1 MYALSYQRR
10 EEPTN
15 HTEALGRRDEFE
27 VCDVDQRELEQQI
40 EGLHQ
45 ESFSWALGCCGHD
58 RFLAEDVL
66 QHVYVKVLSG
76 RARFEERSSFKTWL
90 FAVIRVTAHEHRRKS
105 SRRLRLLDGWFQ
117 RDRNTSVTA
126 EQDSILSARQEHE
139 RVRQALEQLSERQRE
154 VLELVFYHEMTIE
167 EASEVLEMKLGTAR
181 THYARGK
188 KMMLRHLE
196 SDPAFEW
203 GPA

>member
-1 MYALSYQRR
+1 MEQA
-10 EEPTN
+10 EI
-15 HTEALGRRDEFE
+15 
-27 VCDVDQRELEQQI
+27 EQQI

-66 QHVYVKVLSG
+66 QHVYVKVLSKG
-76 RARFEERSSFKTWL
+76 ARFEARSSFKTWL

-117 RDRNTSVTA
+117 RDSHTA
-126 EQDSILSARQEHE
+126 SAAQAAGQDDILSERQEHE

-154 VLELVFYHEMTIE
+154 ILELVFYHEMTIE
-167 EASEVLEMKLGTAR
+167 EASEVLGMKLGTAR

-188 KMMLRHLE
+188 KMMLKHLE